1 MSSLPSTHER
11 ARLRR
16 SLIQLA
22 TLLVLTL
29 LASGLVSLFALWSMD
44 RLHAR
49 DELDQGR
56 LLSAVNSARSAQVEF
71 KIQVQNWKNLLLR
84 GGNPND
90 YDAAKK
96 EFDAA
101 ELGTD
106 TGLMALAAWAGTAD
120 KSDLE
125 NRIRQLLADHARI
138 GAAYRAAM
146 PSEGASYPA
155 RDRAD
160 TAVRGI
166 DRTLNESLDDLVADM
181 LRNDQR
187 RAAEIGMEE
196 RERFSLLSRVI
207 WISIGLSLGLV
218 SALLWRTLRDPA
230 LHA

>member
-29 LASGLVSLFALWSMD
+29 LVSGLVSLFALWSMD

-71 KIQVQNWKNLLLR
+71 KIQVQNWKNVLLR
-84 GGNPND
+84 GGNRND
-90 YDAAKK
+90 YDTARQDFTSAEQGTDASLAAVASWATSAG
-96 EFDAA
+96 DLALQTRITD
-101 ELGTD
+101 LGT
-106 TGLMALAAWAGTAD
+106 
-120 KSDLE
+120 E
-125 NRIRQLLADHARI
+125 HARI

-146 PSEGASYPA
+146 PASGLDYAA
-155 RDRAD
+155 RERAD
-160 TAVRGI
+160 AAVRGI
-166 DRTLNESLDDLVADM
+166 DRALNDALDRLVADM
-181 LRNDQR
+181 LANDQR
-187 RAAEIGMEE
+187 RVTESTTAE
-196 RERFSLLSRVI
+196 RDRFALLSRVI
-207 WISIGLSLGLV
+207 WISIGLSLALV